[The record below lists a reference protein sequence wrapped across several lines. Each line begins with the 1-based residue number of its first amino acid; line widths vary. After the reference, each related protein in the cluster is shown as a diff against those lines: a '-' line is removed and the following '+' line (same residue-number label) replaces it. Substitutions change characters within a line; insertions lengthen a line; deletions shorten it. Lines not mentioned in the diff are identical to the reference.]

1 MARDGLYRKLDALRD
16 EYRRKMNAAADKAQE
31 FAGAEEM
38 DNVSMFSTES
48 ERMREAFMALNR
60 AIKIVHDDLD
70 TDAP

>member
-31 FAGAEEM
+31 FAATEEM
-38 DNVSMFSTES
+38 DNVSIFSTES

-60 AIKIVHDDLD
+60 AIKLVHDDLD
-70 TDAP
+70 TGAA

>member
-31 FAGAEEM
+31 FAAADEM

-60 AIKIVHDDLD
+60 AIKIVNDDPD
-70 TDAP
+70 TASA